1 MKEALHDSIME
12 FAKETL
18 GETEEGVQATFT
30 AALGSLAEEASSEI
44 IQQEL
49 EAMGQAVAEA
59 AETVKE
65 RASSLTSSL
74 QEIAQEFA
82 HVDIGRDT
90 TTEELNAILARYPK
104 TNDVKG

>member
-12 FAKETL
+12 FARETFE
-18 GETEEGVQATFT
+18 ETEEGVQATFT

-44 IQQEL
+44 VQQEL
-49 EAMGQAVAEA
+49 EAMSKAVAEV

-65 RASSLTSSL
+65 RASSLASSL
-74 QEIAQEFA
+74 HEIAQEFA

>member
-12 FAKETL
+12 FAKESL
-18 GETEEGVQATFT
+18 DEMEEGVQETFK

-49 EAMGQAVAEA
+49 EAMGKAVAEA

-65 RASSLTSSL
+65 RASSLTSSI

-104 TNDVKG
+104 SNDVKG